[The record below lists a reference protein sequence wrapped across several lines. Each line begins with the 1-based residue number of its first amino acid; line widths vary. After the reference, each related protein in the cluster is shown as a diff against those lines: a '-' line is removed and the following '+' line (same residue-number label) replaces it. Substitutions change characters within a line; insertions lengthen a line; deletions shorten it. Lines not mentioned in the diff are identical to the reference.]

1 MNPMYEKTT
10 ILIMMRKLLTVIL
23 MVIDVIFTVLNAKW
37 LESWLKKKKDCSEH
51 DARIERILAENR
63 ALENKAQELVSNYGY

>member
-1 MNPMYEKTT
+1 MSY
-10 ILIMMRKLLTVIL
+10 IL
-23 MVIDVIFTVLNAKW
+23 FGVLSFLVVALVEAHNQAKR
-37 LESWLKKKKDCSEH
+37 LAFIRADH

>member
-1 MNPMYEKTT
+1 MVTY
-10 ILIMMRKLLTVIL
+10 ILLG
-23 MVIDVIFTVLNAKW
+23 VLSVLVVALFEAHNQAKR
-37 LESWLKKKKDCSEH
+37 LAAIRVDH

>member
-1 MNPMYEKTT
+1 MVTY
-10 ILIMMRKLLTVIL
+10 ILLGVLSVLVIAL
-23 MVIDVIFTVLNAKW
+23 VEAHNQAKR
-37 LESWLKKKKDCSEH
+37 LAFIRADH